1 MNQKISI
8 PLFILAIGYLLATW
22 LLPKYEYILIDADIF
37 PLLLGGLLALFS
49 VILFFSKDEEGAKI
63 YIAKDDLK
71 VIVPVVLLMLLY
83 ILLLEPVGFVI
94 TTVCFIF
101 ICSLLLGYKKTCNKR
116 HCCRTL
122 SSGFLLFVYTLFN
135 DCFAEWYIAN
145 LMVRKELPYGRL

>member
-1 MNQKISI
+1 MTMNQKISI

-63 YIAKDDLK
+63 YIAKEDLK

-101 ICSLLLGYKKTCNKR
+101 ICSLLLGYKKHVTNGIVAVLFPVAFYFLFTR
-116 HCCRTL
+116 YL
-122 SSGFLLFVYTLFN
+122 MIALPSG
-135 DCFAEWYIAN
+135 I
-145 LMVRKELPYGRL
+145 LPI

>member
-1 MNQKISI
+1 MTMNQKISI

-37 PLLLGGLLALFS
+37 PFLLGGLLALFS

-101 ICSLLLGYKKTCNKR
+101 ICSLLLGYKKHVTNGIVAVLFPVAFYFLFTR
-116 HCCRTL
+116 YL
-122 SSGFLLFVYTLFN
+122 MIALPSG
-135 DCFAEWYIAN
+135 I
-145 LMVRKELPYGRL
+145 LPI

>member
-1 MNQKISI
+1 MTMNQKISI

-101 ICSLLLGYKKTCNKR
+101 ICSLLLGYKKHVTNGIVAVLFPVAFYFLFTR
-116 HCCRTL
+116 YL
-122 SSGFLLFVYTLFN
+122 MIALPSG
-135 DCFAEWYIAN
+135 I
-145 LMVRKELPYGRL
+145 LPI